1 MTGTKTGPGLLAIF
15 ITLFLTSWAA
25 AQDDAL
31 QNYIV
36 RTDHINKALLQTVGS
51 FINEVKPLKE
61 QKDIVGLKAATDKY
75 IEVWGRLLG
84 DLEQIEAPKEA
95 ELHYRSLKRML
106 ELQRE
111 SNQILSET
119 LGDRIKLIREV
130 QAMKKNGSSE
140 EEMEA
145 YIQSNSIDKEQLLAG
160 TAAVKKET
168 IEVDSTIK
176 SERERLAAS
185 AGMEDSEEDRTSEG

>member
-1 MTGTKTGPGLLAIF
+1 MTGTKPGLGLLAILM
-15 ITLFLTSWAA
+15 TLFLSSWAT
-25 AQDDAL
+25 AQDEAL
-31 QNYIV
+31 KNYIV

-61 QKDIVGLKAATDKY
+61 EKDIVGLKEATDKY

-84 DLEQIEAPKEA
+84 DLEKIEAPPEA

-119 LGDRIKLIREV
+119 LGDRIKLIRDV

-140 EEMEA
+140 QEMKA
-145 YIQSNSIDKEQLLAG
+145 YIQSNSIDKDQLLAR

-168 IEVDSTIK
+168 IEVDATIK

-185 AGMEDSEEDRTSEG
+185 AGMDESQEGKTTEG

>member
-1 MTGTKTGPGLLAIF
+1 MTGTKPWLGLLAILM
-15 ITLFLTSWAA
+15 TLFLSSWAT
-25 AQDDAL
+25 AQDEAL
-31 QNYIV
+31 KNYIV

-61 QKDIVGLKAATDKY
+61 EKDIVGLKEATDKY

-84 DLEQIEAPKEA
+84 DLEKIEAPQEA

-119 LGDRIKLIREV
+119 LGDRIKLIRDV

-140 EEMEA
+140 QEMKA
-145 YIQSNSIDKEQLLAG
+145 YIQSNSIDKDQLLAR

-168 IEVDSTIK
+168 IEVDATIK

-185 AGMEDSEEDRTSEG
+185 AGMDESQEGKTTEG

>member
-1 MTGTKTGPGLLAIF
+1 MTGTKPWLGLLAILM
-15 ITLFLTSWAA
+15 TLFLSSWAT
-25 AQDDAL
+25 AQDEAL
-31 QNYIV
+31 KNYIV

-61 QKDIVGLKAATDKY
+61 EKDIVGLKEATDKY

-84 DLEQIEAPKEA
+84 DLEKIEAPQEA

-130 QAMKKNGSSE
+130 QVMKKNGSSE
-140 EEMEA
+140 KEMA
-145 YIQSNSIDKEQLLAG
+145 SYIQSKSIDKDQLLAR

-168 IEVDSTIK
+168 IEVDATIK

-185 AGMEDSEEDRTSEG
+185 EE

>member
-1 MTGTKTGPGLLAIF
+1 MTGTKPGLGLLAILM
-15 ITLFLTSWAA
+15 TLFLSSWAT

-31 QNYIV
+31 KNYIV

-61 QKDIVGLKAATDKY
+61 EKDIVGLKEATDKY

-84 DLEQIEAPKEA
+84 DLEKIEAPQEA

-119 LGDRIKLIREV
+119 LGDRIKLIRDV

-140 EEMEA
+140 QEMKA
-145 YIQSNSIDKEQLLAG
+145 YIQSNSIDKDQLLAR

-168 IEVDSTIK
+168 IEVDATIK

-185 AGMEDSEEDRTSEG
+185 AGMDESQEGKTTEG

>member
-1 MTGTKTGPGLLAIF
+1 MTGTTPGLGLLAILM
-15 ITLFLTSWAA
+15 TLFLSSWAT

-31 QNYIV
+31 KNYIV

-61 QKDIVGLKAATDKY
+61 EKDIVGLKEATDKY

-84 DLEQIEAPKEA
+84 DLEKIEAPQEA

-119 LGDRIKLIREV
+119 LGDRIKLIRDV

-140 EEMEA
+140 QEMKA
-145 YIQSNSIDKEQLLAG
+145 YIQSNSIDKDQLLAR

-168 IEVDSTIK
+168 IEVDATIK

-185 AGMEDSEEDRTSEG
+185 AGMDESQEGKTTEG